1 VAPSK
6 TIFSELLEFAG
17 FSLLELAGIS
27 LLLEDSGD
35 TELLEFCVMLL
46 LELIGVSPISGHL

>member
-1 VAPSK
+1 MAPSV
-6 TIFSELLEFAG
+6 TIFAE
-17 FSLLELAGIS
+17 LLELAGIS

-46 LELIGVSPISGHL
+46 LELVGASPILGHA